1 MNVVMNNIK
10 FVSGLK
16 MLAMRAGGSPINRWK
31 GKFSAIDTASDARTF
46 KGEVLQYPFPTQPSS
61 CA

>member
-16 MLAMRAGGSPINRWK
+16 MLAMRAGGSPRWK